1 MKHRVSLQVCTRK
14 LEENKLAQERAKHAQ
29 PTNSV
34 LLPLPEMPWALSTGP
49 NDGTLDVFENF
60 RRSGLTYLDE
70 NGDRLEFS
78 VGTELSD
85 VGDRAQNRV
94 DETVTPNPP
103 DESESDVDDSL
114 QPEWV
119 AQDSG
124 SDDYWPY
131 PSKTVSWNL

>member
-1 MKHRVSLQVCTRK
+1 MKHRVLLQVRTRK
-14 LEENKLAQERAKHAQ
+14 LEENRLAEERAKHAQ

-34 LLPLPEMPWALSTGP
+34 LLPLPEMPWALSTSP

-70 NGDRLEFS
+70 NGGRLEFS

-94 DETVTPNPP
+94 DEAVEPN
-103 DESESDVDDSL
+103 ESESDIDDGL

-124 SDDYWPY
+124 SGDYWPY
-131 PSKTVSWNL
+131 PSKTVSWNV